1 MPLRR
6 TFYDGANPNEIVRLM
21 YNYWHKSQIN
31 RHYIDDLVI
40 FCINWDTGRKHMQV
54 SASAKDVA
62 AMFGAAPTAIISDN
76 LDRLP
81 GAIGLRPF
89 HRGGSMAGVAFTIK
103 TAAGD
108 NRIIHQALDLFR
120 PGDVLVV
127 DGGGDTTRALVGEI
141 MSLIAELRGA
151 AGMVIDGAVRDAAVL
166 SKSSFPVF
174 ARAAIHRGP
183 YKNGPG
189 EINVPVSI
197 GGMVV
202 NPGDIVVGD
211 EDGVV
216 AFSPSIAVDL
226 LKAVKAQEDKEEAIL
241 RSIRDGTYK
250 GAYTK

>member
-1 MPLRR
+1 
-6 TFYDGANPNEIVRLM
+6 
-21 YNYWHKSQIN
+21 
-31 RHYIDDLVI
+31 
-40 FCINWDTGRKHMQV
+40 MQA
-54 SASAKDVA
+54 SASATDVA
-62 AMFGAAPTAIISDN
+62 ARFRAAPTAIISDN

-81 GAIGLRPF
+81 GAVGLRPF

-108 NRIIHQALDLFR
+108 NRVIHQALDLFR

-127 DGGGDTTRALVGEI
+127 DGGGDMTRALVGEI

-151 AGMVIDGAVRDAAVL
+151 AGMVIDGAVRDAAIL

-174 ARAAIHRGP
+174 ARTAIHRGP

-189 EINVPVSI
+189 EINVPVSV

-211 EDGVV
+211 DDGVV
-216 AFSPSIAVDL
+216 AFSPSIADDL

-250 GAYTK
+250 GAYAK